1 MKTAKGLHHISVVA
15 GDPQQN
21 AGFYVKSM
29 GMRMVKKTVN
39 QDDPFRYH
47 LFYGNETGSP
57 GSGLTFFPWP
67 EAVQGKPGTGE
78 AVAVSLAVPS
88 DSIEY
93 WAKRFGEQDTDFEGP
108 FERYKKQVIRFK
120 DPDRLQLEL
129 VFDEN
134 LEQLP
139 AWPGGPV
146 PKKYG
151 IRGFWGTT
159 LRLNRVAPTASILED
174 VLGFEQKE
182 SAENRTLFKTG
193 ADIGSSVIIEK
204 TDPEYGQNGRGIVHH
219 VAFRA
224 EDEEELEQMRQKVLE
239 LNLHPTEIIDRYF
252 FKSVYFRE
260 PGGVLFE
267 MATDGPGYTV
277 NEQADLLGQKLVL
290 PPWLE
295 NKREMIEKRLPEI
308 RL

>member
-1 MKTAKGLHHISVVA
+1 MKTAKGLHHISVIA

-67 EAVQGKPGTGE
+67 EAVQGKPGSGE
-78 AVAVSLAVPS
+78 AVTVSLAVPS

-93 WAKRFGEQDTDFEGP
+93 WAERFGEQDTGFEGP

-120 DPDRLQLEL
+120 DPDRLRLEL

-146 PKKYG
+146 PNEYG

-239 LNLHPTEIIDRYF
+239 LNLHPTEIIDRHF

-277 NEQADLLGQKLVL
+277 NEHADLLGQKLVL